1 MAEPARRAPAADP
14 PPLDP
19 AAVEQSYRF
28 HRAKR
33 RARIERS
40 RERSRARVRF
50 WVVLVLLL
58 AFAVYLALSVWQQV
72 ERLFGL

>member
-1 MAEPARRAPAADP
+1 MAEPARRAPAADQ

-19 AAVEQSYRF
+19 AAVERSYHF

-33 RARIERS
+33 RAKIER
-40 RERSRARVRF
+40 RRARKRAHLRF
-50 WVVLVLLL
+50 WLVLVLLFGL
-58 AFAVYLALSVWQQV
+58 SIYLVIAVWRQI